1 MEQSSYIIYITK
13 SKEASKV
20 LHDGLEAKRESAN
33 MTRLRAD
40 VWDTTTVYPHCF
52 MIWICTMLWLNL
64 RTTTRDQ
71 PISLLFVRGV
81 KIMEKELFHENLQAL
96 YECFGKDTVF
106 ISMAQAARYVRRDP
120 RTLEANRTFPVKKL
134 GKRHVV
140 PLMSLARWLS

>member
-1 MEQSSYIIYITK
+1 
-13 SKEASKV
+13 
-20 LHDGLEAKRESAN
+20 
-33 MTRLRAD
+33 
-40 VWDTTTVYPHCF
+40 
-52 MIWICTMLWLNL
+52 
-64 RTTTRDQ
+64 
-71 PISLLFVRGV
+71 
-81 KIMEKELFHENLQAL
+81 MEKELFHENLQAL